1 MNFPRCFLV
10 ALGLSTALFAQAPAP
25 NEIGR
30 SIKAIGYKVNGGSTM
45 IDLKSAGPIAQA
57 SGSAKVE
64 AKPATTSIEVE
75 IEGLQSPTQLG
86 SEFLTYVLWAVSP
99 EGRAVNLG
107 EVLLDSNGKSK
118 LKPTTQLQSF
128 SLFVT
133 AEPYSTVRQ
142 PSEIVILEN
151 ELRKNTKGSIF
162 IVKDYKL
169 MKRSQYQKLGNPLA
183 LSMDLKN
190 VPLQMYEARNAVDI
204 AKSQGADHYA
214 PEIFSKAEGGL
225 KIAEAALARKA
236 DKKEIIS
243 VARQAAQAS
252 EDARALTVE
261 RKEEER
267 IAQEKAAAAATAKAE
282 AEAKAAAEAAEA
294 KQKADAETR
303 RQAEL
308 TAAREAQMKAEAA
321 AQEAQLKAAAAQKE
335 AQMKAASEIAAARA
349 KAESDAL
356 KAKEEAAKADAERAR
371 RAAETLR
378 AQLLEQFNRVLETRD
393 TPRGLVI
400 TMADVLFDTGKY
412 NLRPETREKLARLS
426 GILLA
431 HPGLSLNVEGYTD
444 STGSEAFNLK
454 LSQQRA
460 DTVRDYLVSQGL
472 AADAIQAKGLGQD
485 MPVASNETAAGR
497 QANRRVEM
505 IVSGEVIGIAIGK

>member
-183 LSMDLKN
+183 LSMNLKN

-204 AKSQGADHYA
+204 ARSQGADHNA

-243 VARQAAQAS
+243 IARQAAQAS
-252 EDARALTVE
+252 EDARALTAD
-261 RKEEER
+261 RKEQER
-267 IAQEKAAAAATAKAE
+267 IAQERLR
-282 AEAKAAAEAAEA
+282 
-294 KQKADAETR
+294 QPR
-303 RQAEL
+303 RQ
-308 TAAREAQMKAEAA
+308 RPKQR
-321 AQEAQLKAAAAQKE
+321 QRPPPRPLKQSRRPTWKHG
-335 AQMKAASEIAAARA
+335 
-349 KAESDAL
+349 
-356 KAKEEAAKADAERAR
+356 AR
-371 RAAETLR
+371 R
-378 AQLLEQFNRVLETRD
+378 N
-393 TPRGLVI
+393 
-400 TMADVLFDTGKY
+400 
-412 NLRPETREKLARLS
+412 
-426 GILLA
+426 
-431 HPGLSLNVEGYTD
+431 
-444 STGSEAFNLK
+444 
-454 LSQQRA
+454 
-460 DTVRDYLVSQGL
+460 
-472 AADAIQAKGLGQD
+472 
-485 MPVASNETAAGR
+485 
-497 QANRRVEM
+497 
-505 IVSGEVIGIAIGK
+505 